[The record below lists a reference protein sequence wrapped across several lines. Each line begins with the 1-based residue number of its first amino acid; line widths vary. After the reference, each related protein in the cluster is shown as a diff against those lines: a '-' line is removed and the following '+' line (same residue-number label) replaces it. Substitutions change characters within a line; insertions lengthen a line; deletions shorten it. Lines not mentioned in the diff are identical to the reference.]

1 MNYQEFIGSVTGF
14 LRESLP
20 GGTKLQL
27 IPLEKNNGVIMDG
40 LSIRKEGKRVAP
52 MIYLDAWYRE
62 YLDGKIVARNLRSDP
77 GMLREPDLEN
87 RFDVDFF
94 RNPEPGAPYSGVQ
107 ADSL

>member
-1 MNYQEFIGSVTGF
+1 MTGF

-20 GGTKLQL
+20 GGTKLQM

-62 YLDGKIVARNLRSDP
+62 YLDGRSLRGICDQI
-77 GMLREPDLEN
+77 LECCEEPAL
-87 RFDVDFF
+87 
-94 RNPEPGAPYSGVQ
+94 
-107 ADSL
+107 

>member
-1 MNYQEFIGSVTGF
+1 MNYQEFVGSVTGF

-62 YLDGKIVARNLRSDP
+62 YLDGRSLARNLRSDP
-77 GMLREPDLEN
+77 GMLRGAGFGEPL
-87 RFDVDFF
+87 
-94 RNPEPGAPYSGVQ
+94 
-107 ADSL
+107 